1 MQWKVDLENLIAQT
15 KAMIRPANAKSIR
28 TTPPAELAS
37 ADVLPDALPPDVLQ
51 SSILRPAAPSPIKSA
66 NAASMPQMT
75 WRSPAREE
83 ITQRVAGFK
92 AHQER
97 MRREREDYYRETI
110 AKTRA
115 LLQQDGKTNPIA
127 PASSPAA
134 TRPD

>member
-15 KAMIRPANAKSIR
+15 KAMIRSSNHNSIQ
-28 TTPPAELAS
+28 TAPPPEVPPE
-37 ADVLPDALPPDVLQ
+37 VLPSDILPSQ
-51 SSILRPAAPSPIKSA
+51 ESRPLKSMDR
-66 NAASMPQMT
+66 ASTSQMT

-92 AHQER
+92 AHQEK

-115 LLQQDGKTNPIA
+115 LLRDDGRAN
-127 PASSPAA
+127 PAA
-134 TRPD
+134 SLSGQGAPKPD

>member
-15 KAMIRPANAKSIR
+15 KAMIRSTHHQGIETA
-28 TTPPAELAS
+28 PPQ
-37 ADVLPDALPPDVLQ
+37 VVPPDVVPSEISPSDVSQPLK
-51 SSILRPAAPSPIKSA
+51 SMDRVSAPQMTS
-66 NAASMPQMT
+66 QMT

-83 ITQRVAGFK
+83 ITERVAGFK

-115 LLQQDGKTNPIA
+115 LLADDGKTNK
-127 PASSPAA
+127 SSPPGN